1 MKQHIGEYK
10 FSIYYL
16 LIRAQEVLFPLKSL
30 KISNKTALVFNG
42 E

>member
-1 MKQHIGEYK
+1 MKHHIGEYK

-16 LIRAQEVLFPLKSL
+16 LIRAQEVLLPLKSL
-30 KISNKTALVFNG
+30 KISNKTALIFNG